1 MITIDLFYYCKKVFI
16 VTNIS
21 MIWKI
26 SFKTSLLEKEHF
38 YSHFNM
44 EGSTDADYVYLKKFC
59 KDIEMKNL
67 GEYYYLYVQN
77 DTLLLVDVFE
87 NFRNMFLKIYP
98 LDLGKFLSV
107 PGLEWQAVSKN

>member
-1 MITIDLFYYCKKVFI
+1 
-16 VTNIS
+16 
-21 MIWKI
+21 
-26 SFKTSLLEKEHF
+26 
-38 YSHFNM
+38 M

-107 PGLEWQAVSKN
+107 PGLEWQAVSKNWSKTISFNWYRYIINRRKGGVKGGICHSI